1 MARSVFQYPV
11 RWVLRKMSG
20 DEGRGMNRARRKD
33 IRSVVKYKCQRWQY
47 RTLMMA
53 IMTMV
58 SVCLVPSSPM
68 AQSLDT
74 EGPSKTQHPPPS
86 PTHDALYEQQEQHIE
101 ELQERVESLEKQQS
115 SILDEIAERVT
126 LGGYGFVSYEDF
138 DAPGSTAFNGRLAL
152 TVSGHIHD
160 RIRFFNEIDLGI
172 SGEDVRPIQSYV
184 DLLMMKWIN
193 LRGGVLQIPFGKFNV
208 DHFDPRR
215 DLTDDPLVARRV
227 VPTDWSDFGVSL
239 FGLIPIT
246 PMFKATYEFAV
257 VNGLTDAFD
266 RRARPAALPCEGLRE
281 ARSNL
286 LNDNNSNKAIVG
298 RTTLVFLDQYEFGF
312 SGYRGDYDDAS
323 ENAITGYDVD
333 FEFKPRGIAVLE
345 DLEFKAEYAFFDI
358 DASTE
363 PSSLAGF
370 YTQVNYHFWPRA
382 LNHTFLG
389 RRFSNP
395 TLTLVGRYGHA
406 EIDTASRT
414 GNLREDRYTFG
425 LNYRPIEDFVIKT
438 EFQVNIGGIERENA
452 DGFLTSI
459 SWQF

>member
-1 MARSVFQYPV
+1 M
-11 RWVLRKMSG
+11 
-20 DEGRGMNRARRKD
+20 
-33 IRSVVKYKCQRWQY
+33 VV
-47 RTLMMA
+47 MMMGT
-53 IMTMV
+53 I
-58 SVCLVPSSPM
+58 CLLPSTPM

-74 EGPSKTQHPPPS
+74 EGQSKTHHPPPAS
-86 PTHDALYEQQEQHIE
+86 AYNPLYAQQEQHVE
-101 ELQERVESLEKQQS
+101 ALQERVESLEKQQS
-115 SILDEIAERVT
+115 SILDEIAQRVT
-126 LGGYGFVSYEDF
+126 IGGYGVVGYEDF
-138 DAPGSTAFNGRLAL
+138 DEPGSTAFNGQLAL

-160 RIRFFNEIDLGI
+160 RIRFYNEIDLGI
-172 SGEDVRPIQSYV
+172 SGEEVEPIQSYV
-184 DLLMMKWIN
+184 DLLMMKSIN

-227 VPTDWSDFGVSL
+227 IPTNWSDFGVSL
-239 FGLIPIT
+239 FGLIPVT
-246 PMFKATYEFAV
+246 PALKATYEVAI
-257 VNGLTDAFD
+257 VNGLTDDFS
-266 RRARPAALPCEGLRE
+266 RPGAPPNEGLRE
-281 ARSNL
+281 ARPDF

-312 SGYRGDYDDAS
+312 SGYRGDYDDTS

-358 DASTE
+358 DESTE

-370 YTQVNYHFWPRA
+370 YTQINYHFWPRA
-382 LNHTFLG
+382 LDHTFLG

-406 EIDTASRT
+406 EINTASRT

-438 EFQVNIGGIERENA
+438 EYQVNIGGIERENA

-459 SWQF
+459 SCQV